1 MVTINGSPTKQSKT
15 GILIDAIAD
24 AIARKMPVESQR
36 ISLCDVGHEVM
47 CGLTRPG
54 VSSEGEKLLRLVETS
69 DIIVVGTP
77 MYRASYTGLLKHFFD
92 LLERDALRNRKA
104 VMCATGANQMH
115 TLALEH
121 ELRPLMSFF
130 PIQTTATSIYATSGD
145 FADGSISNASLK
157 DSIERAAREMA
168 DFFAATWANSHR

>member
-1 MVTINGSPTKQSKT
+1 MPKMVTINGSPTKLSKT
-15 GILIDAIAD
+15 GILIDATAE
-24 AIARKMPVESQR
+24 AIARKMPVESHR

-54 VSSEGEKLLRLVETS
+54 VSADGEKLLRLVESS
-69 DIIVVGTP
+69 DLLVVGTP

-104 VMCATGANQMH
+104 VLCATGANQMH

-130 PIQTTATSIYATSGD
+130 PIQTTATAIYATSGD
-145 FADGSISNASLK
+145 FTDGVVSNTAIK
-157 DSIERAAREMA
+157 DSIERAAGEMA
-168 DFFAATWANSHR
+168 NFFAAM